1 MASELT
7 VALLRFGFLAL
18 LWVFVFVILA
28 AQRRDLGV
36 GQGVRFTALP
46 RRRRG
51 RTRDAAHT
59 AEGTAPAGFRQ
70 QMPPAPQ
77 LPGQLVIVDGPEAGR
92 VATLGHGPVLLGRAP
107 DCTVTLQDD
116 YCSGHHARLF
126 PQGSRWF
133 LEDLG
138 STNGTFV
145 GDQHLSRTARLE
157 PGEPFTV
164 GRTVLELRA

>member
-7 VALLRFGFLAL
+7 VTLLRFGFLAL

-28 AQRRDLGV
+28 AQRRDLGINQILRFNSLPGRGRRGAAQSTAS
-36 GQGVRFTALP
+36 GQQQQAPSAP
-46 RRRRG
+46 RR
-51 RTRDAAHT
+51 
-59 AEGTAPAGFRQ
+59 
-70 QMPPAPQ
+70 
-77 LPGQLVIVDGPEAGR
+77 PGQLVIVDGPESGTTIR
-92 VATLGHGPVLLGRAP
+92 VGDTPVLLGRAQ
-107 DCTVTLQDD
+107 DCTLTLHDD

-145 GDQHLSRTARLE
+145 RGERLSRATLVE
-157 PGEPFTV
+157 PGTPFSV
-164 GRTVLELRA
+164 GRTVMELRA